1 MATGIGWLD
10 PGLDLLPWKVRN
22 VGIAASATTTKRAT
36 LTLRWVGHEPSLRH
50 LAPFGAGQKG
60 PWRHS

>member
-36 LTLRWVGHEPSLRH
+36 LTQMPKARLMADP
-50 LAPFGAGQKG
+50 P
-60 PWRHS
+60 